1 EGLWEKR
8 YGPYGPD
15 HMEDNA
21 RANVARAVAPLQAE
35 IEALRAEVERLR
47 DDGASAVRWAPG
59 SAYWSEVLEELFG
72 SGARKGI
79 DVLETRWRKALERA
93 ERLEEALEDIRSRN
107 SIDL

>member
-1 EGLWEKR
+1 
-8 YGPYGPD
+8 
-15 HMEDNA
+15 
-21 RANVARAVAPLQAE
+21 
-35 IEALRAEVERLR
+35 EALRAEVERLR

-93 ERLEEALEDIRSRN
+93 ERLEEALEDIRSRS
-107 SIDL
+107 SIDLVMRSDQFELTALLGDIHQVADAALSKRTEQENNA